1 MDPFD
6 GKVGLWS
13 FTLERPAK
21 RNNIRT
27 GTVVSETIILEDV
40 RVDAVEYRTK
50 VVAKGGVFEKMREVM
65 WWFHTA
71 ARYKTVAG
79 VRVPCGKIVSGKWR
93 FSNSEGTKCPEAG
106 TRLLYQHD
114 GARPHTA
121 RVNTQ
126 VFVSHGKMKG
136 FSIEVVVQPAQSPDL
151 NVDDLTF
158 FNSLQSDVSLVAK
171 ENRRDLLDAIIKC
184 WHEYPLEKNGKRLAM
199 SLFFFPRRAGEFL
212 ETTITKDIVVFVV
225 LVIQKTTCSRGL

>member
-1 MDPFD
+1 MRRRRRYIKPKLTLLHKINRLSFVPSQIDTRPAQFTDLNNVVHGDEKWFFMMKDSQVCRVFPNKHGHYQLPTPPRVFHKSRMPKVMVLAVYARPRPFYEFD

-13 FTLERPAK
+13 FTLERPTK

-27 GTVVSETIILEDV
+27 GTVVGETIILEYV
-40 RVDAVEYRTK
+40 RVDAVEYCTK
-50 VVAKGGVFEKMREVM
+50 VVAKGGVFVMMREVM

-71 ARYKTVAG
+71 ARCKTVAC

-93 FSNSEGTKCPEAG
+93 FSNNEGTKCPEAG

-126 VFVSHGKMKG
+126 VFCFARQEEG
-136 FSIEVVVQPAQSPDL
+136 FL
-151 NVDDLTF
+151 
-158 FNSLQSDVSLVAK
+158 
-171 ENRRDLLDAIIKC
+171 
-184 WHEYPLEKNGKRLAM
+184 H
-199 SLFFFPRRAGEFL
+199 
-212 ETTITKDIVVFVV
+212 
-225 LVIQKTTCSRGL
+225 

>member
-1 MDPFD
+1 MSKTPVRKDVTLRAEELTHGNGQMDPFD

-27 GTVVSETIILEDV
+27 GTVVGETIILEDV

-79 VRVPCGKIVSGKWR
+79 VRAPCGKNCQW
-93 FSNSEGTKCPEAG
+93 
-106 TRLLYQHD
+106 
-114 GARPHTA
+114 
-121 RVNTQ
+121 Q
-126 VFVSHGKMKG
+126 V
-136 FSIEVVVQPAQSPDL
+136 
-151 NVDDLTF
+151 
-158 FNSLQSDVSLVAK
+158 
-171 ENRRDLLDAIIKC
+171 AI
-184 WHEYPLEKNGKRLAM
+184 
-199 SLFFFPRRAGEFL
+199 
-212 ETTITKDIVVFVV
+212 
-225 LVIQKTTCSRGL
+225 Q